1 MSYLHTGIRG
11 GWPSGCWPRS
21 ITEKAHMSPIPRA
34 RGGQRRRRLHHPSSA
49 IERMHRI
56 RLAHASSCTI
66 FFLLLQEWLPSQVS
80 SGVCAWAMDGYPS
93 PLILTLLLDHWT
105 VHVSPIISML
115 LGFSFPGHIW
125 RVDLWYYIELH
136 APASFYGFLSFFFG
150 IRFSDSFQRFPATF
164 FFYHLNFLCARLLKK
179 DVYRKVV

>member
-1 MSYLHTGIRG
+1 
-11 GWPSGCWPRS
+11 
-21 ITEKAHMSPIPRA
+21 MSPIPRA

-105 VHVSPIISML
+105 VHVS
-115 LGFSFPGHIW
+115 FPGHIW
-125 RVDLWYYIELH
+125 RVDSWYYIELH
-136 APASFYGFLSFFFG
+136 APASFYGFLSIFFSEFDFR
-150 IRFSDSFQRFPATF
+150 IHFRDF
-164 FFYHLNFLCARLLKK
+164 RLLFFLPS
-179 DVYRKVV
+179 